1 MFLRPATADALTR
14 IRRGRGK
21 TVNRDSV
28 DWWGPMPAVVTS
40 FDDSGAIDAKA
51 MQDNAERLFASG
63 ATGLLVGGCT
73 GEFWAL
79 SFEERVELFALG
91 AKLGRGRGTILVC
104 TGAITVDETVRL
116 TEAAQAAGCDGAL
129 ILPPYFIHLSDDEI
143 FEHYREIDAAVAIP
157 IVLYNIP
164 GNAINAIT
172 PALASRLADL
182 DNVVAI
188 KESSGDW
195 NNFYATLLG
204 VRDRIRVFCGPAS
217 LYGVP
222 AIAAGADGFIDCFP
236 NVWLPGGLELFHAA
250 RAGRLDEASE
260 LQQTGKRLT
269 ELFTS
274 GGRSL
279 YPATK
284 AAMTHLGFTAGDPRP
299 PLRPVEGAQL
309 EELHAG
315 LAALSIEYQGGN

>member
-1 MFLRPATADALTR
+1 M
-14 IRRGRGK
+14 
-21 TVNRDSV
+21 NRDSV
-28 DWWGPMPAVVTS
+28 NWWGPMPAVVTP
-40 FDDSGAIDAKA
+40 FDKAGAIDARA
-51 MQDNAERLFASG
+51 MQETAERLFADG

-79 SFEERVELFALG
+79 NFDERCELFALG
-91 AKLGRGRGTILVC
+91 ARLGQDRGTVLAG
-104 TGAITVDETVRL
+104 TGAITVEETLRL
-116 TEAAQAAGCDGAL
+116 TEAAKAAGCDGAL

-143 FEHYREIDAAVAIP
+143 FEHFREIDAAVAFP

-172 PALASRLADL
+172 PRLASRLANL

-195 NNFYATLLG
+195 NNFYATLIG
-204 VRDRIRVFCGPAS
+204 VRERIRVFCGPS
-217 LYGVP
+217 SIFGVP
-222 AIAAGADGFIDCFP
+222 AVAAGADGFIDCFP
-236 NVWLPGGLELFHAA
+236 NVWSPGGLDLYHAA
-250 RAGRLDEASE
+250 KAGRLDEANE

-284 AAMTHLGFTAGDPRP
+284 AAMSHLGFAVGDPRP
-299 PLRPVEGAQL
+299 PLRPLEGLAL

-315 LAALSIEYQGGN
+315 LAALSIE